1 MIYNSNI
8 AEAPLTQESCQP
20 DQTICL
26 AENRYGSGKLR
37 VVKKFVGLLTI
48 FSLTLAIPFHATA
61 AEDKESF
68 FPASL
73 QQSDPQRVFS
83 LGDDTELGFSQLGKW
98 PDKLCTSTA
107 DPNCDFNDAKWG
119 VKTIMATALLNV
131 CTSQENEDCIESV
144 EIAKDG
150 KEFSALKFEKYVV
163 GGTCDATA
171 SAGCAF
177 PPDPSKKLPRGG
189 RLSIWSEVVDGKTLP
204 IKYLITYSYE
214 MNYDDESKYFVINNV
229 GLAIRPMKEI
239 DATRWDSLWS
249 ENGKSGIQ
257 YDFQSNVEM
266 RATIH
271 LSKQVVGWF
280 KARMQNV
287 DIEIS
292 EFSSTNNRLTVSA
305 KAVTIPTFA
314 VKRPV
319 NELTTQEADFGKYF
333 GYGKGVSG
341 GEPGNPR
348 IFEYLEYWR
357 PKLQDIATH
366 TKTNWSLK
374 STRWTSENKCLN
386 ATDRVLGVV
395 STNSMGYDGN
405 PPKFVDGFLNYRVS
419 GFHLGSDGK
428 TPNLGTYDLVLR
440 SDAARCL
447 YGFSSAPVS
456 ATVTIAGANGNE
468 NLATTVVTEKN
479 GWLKMKA
486 AGFTFSEKN
495 IKVKLTQE
503 VQKVEATPTPSPSAT
518 TQAIVEAKKAIAVKK
533 AITCTKGKATK
544 KITGLNPKCPTGYKK
559 K

>member
-119 VKTIMATALLNV
+119 VKTIEATAILNV
-131 CTSQENEDCIESV
+131 CTEQENEDCIESI
-144 EIAKDG
+144 EIARDG

-163 GGTCDATA
+163 AGTCGPTA

-189 RLSIWSEVVDGKTLP
+189 KLSIWSEVVDGKVMP
-204 IKYLITYSYE
+204 IKYLVTYSYA
-214 MNYDDESKYFVINNV
+214 MNYDDENKYFVINDS

-239 DATRWDSLWS
+239 EATRWDSLWS

-266 RATIH
+266 KATIH
-271 LSKQVVGWF
+271 LSNKVVGWF

-287 DIEIS
+287 DIQIS
-292 EFSSTNNRLTVSA
+292 KLSATNNRLTVSA

-314 VKRPV
+314 VQRPI
-319 NELTTQEADFGKYF
+319 NELTSQEADFAQYF

-366 TKTNWSLK
+366 VKTNWSLK
-374 STRWTSENKCLN
+374 STRWVSENKCLN
-386 ATDRVLGVV
+386 STDRVLGIV

-405 PPKFVDGFLNYRVS
+405 PPKFIDGFLNYRVS
-419 GFHLGSDGK
+419 GFHHAADGK
-428 TPNLGTYDLVLR
+428 TPNLGTYDLVLQ

-503 VQKVEATPTPSPSAT
+503 AVPATSSSAGATSTSTTAPTAQSAKPKIKMVSCIKGKT
-518 TQAIVEAKKAIAVKK
+518 VKK
-533 AITCTKGKATK
+533 IPGV
-544 KITGLNPKCPTGYKK
+544 NSKCPAGYKK